1 MEHEIHVGEASPI
14 HQKPYRVPYS
24 RRELVKEELDKMLE
38 AKIIRPSISP
48 WASPIVLVP
57 KKDGGVCFCVDYRR
71 LNKVAKFD
79 AYPIARMEEI
89 FERIGSSN
97 VVYPLDLAK
106 GYWQIP
112 TVADSRDKRAFTTPF
127 GLFEFEVLPFGL
139 HNAPANFSG

>member
-24 RRELVKEELDKMLE
+24 RRELVKEKLDKMLE
-38 AKIIRPSISP
+38 ARIIRPSTSP

-57 KKDGGVCFCVDYRR
+57 KKGCGVRFCVDYRR
-71 LNKVAKFD
+71 LDKVAKFD
-79 AYPIARMEEI
+79 AYPMVRMEEI

-97 VVYPLDLAK
+97 VVSTFDLAK

-112 TVADSRDKRAFTTPF
+112 MA
-127 GLFEFEVLPFGL
+127 
-139 HNAPANFSG
+139 ANSGG